1 MKKTTSSSSSFFF
14 DEQITNTISTSKSLE
29 TKNKDPDFLNINSY
43 TQSIQFLKLLVNLLD
58 AQNV

>member
-1 MKKTTSSSSSFFF
+1 MKKTTFFF

-29 TKNKDPDFLNINSY
+29 TKNKDPDFLNNINSY

-58 AQNV
+58 TQKV